1 MHKTANDD
9 GKGLQR
15 IAVHLRNCMHT
26 GMHICMHACM
36 NDYTKAAMWDAILSE
51 SSSLGACDC
60 LLSQRADLFW
70 LLQKRQAS
78 CLRQGSLAKNMLAH
92 KVTHRIS
99 TMRSK

>member
-26 GMHICMHACM
+26 GMHICMHACI

-60 LLSQRADLFW
+60 LLSQRADIFGFYKEGKHL
-70 LLQKRQAS
+70 
-78 CLRQGSLAKNMLAH
+78 
-92 KVTHRIS
+92 V
-99 TMRSK
+99 